1 MSDLKLHRSEI
12 IASNGEKIRL
22 VYDEGE
28 DMLDIFFGE
37 NESATGVELTDH
49 ILLRV
54 NQQTGRAV
62 SLTIRH
68 LSILT
73 ERTEYG
79 PRSFPLDNLEELP
92 ESLRELAIRLMTT
105 APVNQFLKLSNFQ
118 ESATK
123 RVPLTYVEPYYFAS
137 AA

>member
-1 MSDLKLHRSEI
+1 
-12 IASNGEKIRL
+12 
-22 VYDEGE
+22 
-28 DMLDIFFGE
+28 MLDIFFGE
-37 NESATGVELTDH
+37 NEPATGVELTDH

-62 SLTIRH
+62 SLTICH
-68 LSILT
+68 LAILT

-92 ESLRELAIRLMTT
+92 ESLRELAIRLMTA

-118 ESATK
+118 ASPTK
-123 RVPLTYVEPYYFAS
+123 RVPLTYVEPHHFAS

>member
-1 MSDLKLHRSEI
+1 
-12 IASNGEKIRL
+12 
-22 VYDEGE
+22 
-28 DMLDIFFGE
+28 MLDIFFGE